1 MGSKINKP
9 FSNLGDLSKQRDIL
23 VKKNELNKVTGGKKL
38 PPTRYNPCGGIVP
51 Q

>member
-1 MGSKINKP
+1 MGNKVNKP

-23 VKKNELNKVTGGKKL
+23 VQKNDLNKVVGGKKG
-38 PPTRYNPCGGIVP
+38 TNISYNPCGGIVP